1 MPQYVATLALNQR
14 HYSQWEFEAQDDEAA
29 RAHLRQ
35 RYQEGNIPWEAGDDT
50 GDADAEDPVLFLDR
64 CVQGSAQR
72 EEVEGE
78 IELPGFVYFNDLT
91 AFAQKVA
98 DLAAT
103 QPDAA
108 GATLAALA
116 EEAAVI
122 LKGAAPF

>member
-98 DLAAT
+98 DLASADK
-103 QPDAA
+103 DAS
-108 GATLAALA
+108 ATLADLIA
-116 EEAAVI
+116 EASAI
-122 LKGAAPF
+122 LKGAKSF